1 MSNPQIAMEEIVLLP
16 HPLDAWRGALEALIA
31 CAPGSEFD
39 VAWHLADAAGK
50 LQRAPE
56 ELVVGHTEARLIN
69 QLMLL
74 SAGRQTGAELE
85 PIRNQYGFMS
95 VAPVIGEPD
104 ERHRAGP
111 PTSPESDALRH
122 QPMSQSSS
130 RPAVLDPTAG
140 DPQART
146 FQGSQPDTTR
156 PAPVRSPEHSAP
168 QFDRS

>member
-1 MSNPQIAMEEIVLLP
+1 MSNPQITMEEIVLLP

-39 VAWHLADAAGK
+39 IAWHLADAAGK

-56 ELVVGHTEARLIN
+56 ELSVGHTEARLIN
-69 QLMLL
+69 QLVLL
-74 SAGRQTGAELE
+74 SAGRQAGAQLE
-85 PIRNQYGFMS
+85 PVRNLYGFMRAAS
-95 VAPVIGEPD
+95 AIGEPD
-104 ERHRAGP
+104 EHHRAGP
-111 PTSPESDALRH
+111 PTSPESDGLRH
-122 QPMSQSSS
+122 QSLSLSSS
-130 RPAVLDPTAG
+130 HPAALDPVAG